1 MKQKILCILL
11 LFDLMIMAGCGKADV
26 PQNLTQATQQIT
38 ALAESS
44 EEIKEATMAATE
56 PEETEINEVTIA
68 PTQQQIIEPTEAPA
82 PTTDP
87 VVTETTTQAT
97 KPEAPVKPSLP
108 KSTEPKPT
116 EPPKP
121 TTAPTEPP
129 TEETAPPTTE
139 PEQTRPSETEPE
151 PYVPT
156 GEFKRQ
162 VAHYVAHYINQ
173 YRLEAGVGTCTVL
186 PRMTL
191 VAEYRADQLCY
202 NYSHSTA
209 DKREALAH
217 YQYGRWVDATLAGL
231 SASDSYYEADTSE
244 AICAG
249 FKGTDA
255 EEMGKYIADMIR
267 KSSSHWR
274 YVGSAEYSYIAVGV
288 EYRENSEYRWYGCVM
303 VGTVDYG

>member
-11 LFDLMIMAGCGKADV
+11 LFGLVIMAGCGKADV
-26 PQNLTQATQQIT
+26 PQNTQPIT
-38 ALAESS
+38 TLAESP
-44 EEIKEATMAATE
+44 EETKEGTTAATE
-56 PEETEINEVTIA
+56 PEETKINEATAA
-68 PTQQQIIEPTEAPA
+68 PTQQIIEPTEASVPA
-82 PTTDP
+82 TAPA
-87 VVTETTTQAT
+87 VEETTTPTTQQAS
-97 KPEAPVKPSLP
+97 PVKPSQ
-108 KSTEPKPT
+108 PKPT
-116 EPPKP
+116 ETKSTETLKP
-121 TTAPTEPP
+121 TTAATEMPP
-129 TEETAPPTTE
+129 EETAQPTTE
-139 PEQTRPSETEPE
+139 PEQTQPAETEPE
-151 PYVPT
+151 TYVPT

-162 VAHYVAHYINQ
+162 VAHYAAYYINQ
-173 YRLEAGVGTCTVL
+173 YRAEAGAGTCTIL

-255 EEMGKYIADMIR
+255 EEMGKYIANMIR

-288 EYRENSEYRWYGCVM
+288 EYREDSEYRWYGCVM

>member
-11 LFDLMIMAGCGKADV
+11 LFGLMIMAGCGKADV
-26 PQNLTQATQQIT
+26 PQNITEAVQQST
-38 ALAESS
+38 ASAESP
-44 EEIKEATMAATE
+44 EETEGTTTAATE
-56 PEETEINEVTIA
+56 PEETETSEATIA
-68 PTQQQIIEPTEAPA
+68 PMQQIVEPTEAPA
-82 PTTDP
+82 PTTSP
-87 VVTETTTQAT
+87 VATQTTIQAT
-97 KPEAPVKPSLP
+97 QPATSVKPSQLKP
-108 KSTEPKPT
+108 TEPKPT
-116 EPPKP
+116 EQSKP
-121 TTAPTEPP
+121 MTAPTEPP
-129 TEETAPPTTE
+129 TEETAPSTTE
-139 PEQTRPSETEPE
+139 PEQTQPAETEPE

-162 VAHYVAHYINQ
+162 VAKYAAYYINQ
-173 YRLEAGVGTCTVL
+173 YRVEAGVGTCTVL

-217 YQYGRWVDATLAGL
+217 YQYGRWVDATLAGM

-255 EEMGKYIADMIR
+255 EEMGKYIANMIR

-288 EYRENSEYRWYGCVM
+288 EYRENSEYHWYGCVM

>member
-11 LFDLMIMAGCGKADV
+11 LFGLMIMAGCGKADV
-26 PQNLTQATQQIT
+26 PQDITEATQQIT
-38 ALAESS
+38 ALAESP
-44 EEIKEATMAATE
+44 EETKEGTMAATE
-56 PEETEINEVTIA
+56 PEETKINEVTTA
-68 PTQQQIIEPTEAPA
+68 PTQQIIEPTEDPVPTTAPA
-82 PTTDP
+82 
-87 VVTETTTQAT
+87 VGETTNHTTQQAS
-97 KPEAPVKPSLP
+97 PVKPSQP
-108 KSTEPKPT
+108 KPTEPKFT

-121 TTAPTEPP
+121 TTAPTEPH
-129 TEETAPPTTE
+129 TEVTVPLTTE
-139 PEQTRPSETEPE
+139 PEKTQPAETEPE

-162 VAHYVAHYINQ
+162 VAQYAAHYINQ

-217 YQYGRWVDATLAGL
+217 YQYGRWVDATLAGM

-255 EEMGKYIADMIR
+255 EEMGKYIANMIR